1 MSLRNSRRMGA
12 AAVAAVTAAA
22 AAADSGEP
30 LSLLS
35 SLEQERHEMR
45 NISLSD
51 KFAIIL
57 YLYIRL
63 IQWKAVFRI
72 RIRF

>member
-51 KFAIIL
+51 
-57 YLYIRL
+57 
-63 IQWKAVFRI
+63 
-72 RIRF
+72 